1 LPNELNLFDYFDELS
16 NDDGAGAHWAA
27 RSPLRPSDRFDIKLV
42 PRAPGWKQDRGS
54 LDALEKVEHEP
65 WVANMVRGEN
75 GVQLRVEDDW
85 IERVGAGLQDGDG
98 GEQGLADLAH
108 GRRFSVQ
115 FWDAN
120 ATKALHVGHLRNL
133 AIGNALAAA
142 LAQAGAQ
149 VERRSLI
156 SDAGRSMGEAMAGV
170 MKSGRH
176 AQAWPDKNEKSD
188 HFVGC
193 CYADYVSAGRQ
204 SPANGNGVAAH
215 PEDSLTREL
224 TMRDDDA
231 DELLRRVLCG
241 DRQALELW
249 YKTRAWVIAGQRKTL
264 QRLGIGFDRV
274 FFESDFLADAA
285 ELTASGLRDGLLRR
299 REDGVVIYP
308 TEREDFDEFPLVRGD
323 DLPTQHMRAMAY
335 WMAAPGLEGMT
346 SVQVCGSE
354 WVSHVICRRQLM
366 GQLMADGGKGMH
378 PTSDIFH
385 GMVSRQKRAIAS
397 SEEGALL
404 IDELTEWL
412 QAQIESDPAS
422 DVVLR
427 RLGSA
432 ERVAGQVA
440 LGFFV
445 PRPVAPRVDFHPEK
459 LLDVR
464 ESPGWELAHARSRQ
478 GRADRS
484 NGSSGASGSTES
496 RGELAQDPDYRFAV
510 VQSQLH
516 RRHLRLAVERLDP
529 GPLGR
534 YVVHLARWYLERERS
549 QPVARV
555 AHTLLDRGA
564 RGLGLEDAL

>member
-1 LPNELNLFDYFDELS
+1 MSRSTDTMPATSNLFDYFDELS
-16 NDDGAGAHWAA
+16 ENGGAGAHWAA
-27 RSPLRPSDRFDIKLV
+27 RTPLRPDARFDIKLV
-42 PRAPGWKQDRGS
+42 PRSPGWKDDPIA
-54 LDALEKVEHEP
+54 LDALERVEREP
-65 WVANMVRGEN
+65 WAAELSRGED
-75 GVQLRVEDDW
+75 GARLRLEDGW
-85 IERVGAGLQDGDG
+85 IEALGAALQDGDG
-98 GEQGLADLAH
+98 GETKLADLAQ

-142 LAQAGAQ
+142 LAQAGGQ
-149 VERRSLI
+149 VERRALI

-176 AQAWPDKNEKSD
+176 AQAWPDRNEKSD

-193 CYADYVSAGRQ
+193 CYAEYVAAGR
-204 SPANGNGVAAH
+204 SFNGNGAEQ

-264 QRLGIGFDRV
+264 QRLGIAFDRV
-274 FFESDFLADAA
+274 FFESDFLSEAA
-285 ELTASGLRDGLLRR
+285 ELTACGLRDGLLRR

-354 WVSHVICRRQLM
+354 WVSHVTCRRQLM
-366 GQLMADGGKGMH
+366 GRLMPDGGQGMH

-412 QAQIESDPAS
+412 EAQIEADAGC
-422 DVVLR
+422 DEVLS

-464 ESPGWELAHARSRQ
+464 ESPGWELALARA
-478 GRADRS
+478 RA
-484 NGSSGASGSTES
+484 GSATGGSAEEPA
-496 RGELAQDPDYRFAV
+496 RDPDYRFAV

-516 RRHLRLAVERLDP
+516 RRHLRLAVQRLDP
-529 GPLGR
+529 GPLAR

-549 QPVARV
+549 EQVQRV

-564 RGLGLEDAL
+564 RGLGLEEAR

>member
-1 LPNELNLFDYFDELS
+1 MDTNLFDYFEDLPENGGVGS
-16 NDDGAGAHWAA
+16 HWAA
-27 RSPLRPSDRFDIKLV
+27 RTPLRPSDRFDVKLV
-42 PRAPGWKQDRGS
+42 PRSPAWQHDAAS
-54 LDALEKVEHEP
+54 LGALEQIEREP
-65 WVANMVRGEN
+65 WVDAMVRIDG
-75 GVQLRVEDDW
+75 GVELRLDNDW
-85 IERVGAGLQDGDG
+85 IEAAGGALQEDEGSE
-98 GEQGLADLAH
+98 EQLSDLAR
-108 GRRFSVQ
+108 GQRFSVQ

-142 LAQAGAQ
+142 LEQAGAQ

-193 CYADYVSAGRQ
+193 CYAEYVAAGR
-204 SPANGNGVAAH
+204 SFNGNGNGDGQLQ
-215 PEDSLTREL
+215 DSLTREL
-224 TMRDDDA
+224 NMRDDDA
-231 DELLRRVLCG
+231 DELLRRVLSG

-264 QRLGIGFDRV
+264 QRLGIAFDRV
-274 FFESDFLADAA
+274 FFESDFLSEAA
-285 ELTASGLRDGLLRR
+285 ELTACGLRDGLLRR

-323 DLPTQHMRAMAY
+323 DLPTQHMRALAY

-354 WVSHVICRRQLM
+354 WVSHVTCRRQLM
-366 GQLMADGGKGMH
+366 GRLMPDGGRGMH

-385 GMVSRQKRAIAS
+385 GMVSRQKRALAS

-412 QAQIESDPAS
+412 EAQIESDPGNEE
-422 DVVLR
+422 VLN

-432 ERVAGQVA
+432 ERIAGQVA

-445 PRPVAPRVDFHPEK
+445 PRPVTPRVDFHPEK
-459 LLDVR
+459 LLDVH
-464 ESPGWELAHARSRQ
+464 ESPGWELVQARARQ
-478 GRADRS
+478 GRAV
-484 NGSSGASGSTES
+484 APV
-496 RGELAQDPDYRFAV
+496 GELAQNPDYRFAV
-510 VQSQLH
+510 VQSELH
-516 RRHLRLAVERLDP
+516 RRHLRIAVERLDP
-529 GPLGR
+529 GPLAR
-534 YVVHLARWYLERERS
+534 YVVHLARWSLEGDRS
-549 QPVARV
+549 GPVQRV
-555 AHTLLDRGA
+555 VHTLLERGA
-564 RGLGLEDAL
+564 RGLGLEPVQ

>member
-1 LPNELNLFDYFDELS
+1 MHANLFDYFEDLPRER
-16 NDDGAGAHWAA
+16 GAGAHWAA
-27 RSPLRPSDRFDIKLV
+27 RTPLRPSARFDVKLV
-42 PRAPGWKQDRGS
+42 PRSPGWQRDAAS
-54 LDALEKVEHEP
+54 LGALERVEREP
-65 WVANMVRGEN
+65 WVEQMVRNEA
-75 GVQLRVEDDW
+75 GVELRLADDW
-85 IERVGAGLQDGDG
+85 IDAAGRTLQEGDG
-98 GEQGLADLAH
+98 SEEQLTDLAY
-108 GRRFSVQ
+108 GQRFSVQ

-142 LAQAGAQ
+142 LGQAGAK

-193 CYADYVSAGRQ
+193 CYAEYVAAGG
-204 SPANGNGVAAH
+204 SFNGNADGDGNGDGAAAG
-215 PEDSLTREL
+215 DSLTREL
-224 TMRDDDA
+224 DVRDDDA
-231 DELLRRVLCG
+231 DQLLRRVLSG

-264 QRLGIGFDRV
+264 QRLGIAFDRV
-274 FFESDFLADAA
+274 FFESDFLTNAA
-285 ELTASGLRDGLLRR
+285 ELMASGLRNGLLRR

-323 DLPTQHMRAMAY
+323 DLPTQHMRALAY
-335 WMAAPGLEGMT
+335 WMAAPGLDGMT

-354 WVSHVICRRQLM
+354 WVSHVTCRRQLM
-366 GQLMADGGKGMH
+366 GQLLPDGGRGMH

-385 GMVSRQKRAIAS
+385 GMVSRQKRAITS
-397 SEEGALL
+397 SAEGALL

-412 QAQIESDPAS
+412 QAQIESDPENEQ
-422 DVVLR
+422 LLNK
-427 RLGSA
+427 LGSA

-445 PRPVAPRVDFHPEK
+445 PRPVTPRVDFHPEK

-464 ESPGWELAHARSRQ
+464 ESPGWELAHARARG
-478 GRADRS
+478 GRA
-484 NGSSGASGSTES
+484 AGST
-496 RGELAQDPDYRFAV
+496 GELAHDPDYRFAV
-510 VQSQLH
+510 VQSELH
-516 RRHLRLAVERLDP
+516 RRHLRIAVERLDP
-529 GPLGR
+529 GPLAR
-534 YVVHLARWYLERERS
+534 YVIHFARWYLERERS
-549 QPVARV
+549 EPVQRV
-555 AHTLLDRGA
+555 VHTLLERGA
-564 RGLGLEDAL
+564 RGLGLEGAG

>member
-1 LPNELNLFDYFDELS
+1 MPPPTIPTNIFDYFEQDTEQGGSGGL
-16 NDDGAGAHWAA
+16 WAA
-27 RSPLRPSDRFDIKLV
+27 RTPLRPSERFDLKLM
-42 PRAPGWKQDRGS
+42 PRAPGWRDDAATLRS
-54 LDALEKVEHEP
+54 LERIEREP
-65 WVANMVRGEN
+65 WVANLVHTDQGLEVR
-75 GVQLRVEDDW
+75 LDDAW
-85 IERVGAGLQDGDG
+85 IESAGAALEQGDG
-98 GEQGLADLAH
+98 GEDQLADLAR

-142 LAQAGAQ
+142 LAQGGGE
-149 VERRSLI
+149 VERRALI

-176 AQAWPDKNEKSD
+176 AQAWPDRNEKSD

-193 CYADYVSAGRQ
+193 CYAEYVAAGR
-204 SPANGNGVAAH
+204 SFNGNGGE
-215 PEDSLTREL
+215 PEASLTREL
-224 TMRDDDA
+224 TVRGDDA
-231 DELLRRVLCG
+231 DELLRRVLSG
-241 DRQALELW
+241 DREALELW

-264 QRLGIGFDRV
+264 QRLGISFDRV
-274 FFESDFLADAA
+274 FFESDFLSEAA
-285 ELTASGLRDGLLRR
+285 ELTACGLRDGLLRR
-299 REDGVVIYP
+299 REDDGVVIYP

-354 WVSHVICRRQLM
+354 WVGHVTCRRKLM
-366 GQLMADGGKGMH
+366 GELMDDGGASMH

-385 GMVSRQKRAIAS
+385 GMVSRQKRAMS
-397 SEEGALL
+397 SSDEGALL

-412 QAQIESDPAS
+412 QAQIEADPESAQLAS
-422 DVVLR
+422 

-445 PRPVAPRVDFHPEK
+445 PRPVTPRVDFQPEK

-464 ESPGWELAHARSRQ
+464 ESPGWELVHARARP
-478 GRADRS
+478 GR
-484 NGSSGASGSTES
+484 GAIA
-496 RGELAQDPDYRFAV
+496 GELARDPDYRFAV
-510 VQSQLH
+510 VQSELH
-516 RRHLRLAVERLDP
+516 RRHLRIAVERMDP
-529 GPLGR
+529 GPLAR
-534 YVVHLARWYLERERS
+534 YVVHLGRWYLEAERS
-549 QPVARV
+549 EPVARV
-555 AHTLLDRGA
+555 AHTLLARGA
-564 RGLGLEDAL
+564 RGLGLEES

>member
-1 LPNELNLFDYFDELS
+1 MP
-16 NDDGAGAHWAA
+16 
-27 RSPLRPSDRFDIKLV
+27 RSPAWSEDRL
-42 PRAPGWKQDRGS
+42 
-54 LDALEKVEHEP
+54 ALEALERVEREP
-65 WVANMVRGEN
+65 WVTQLTRTSGGIELRLADEWIEAAGGALEDGDRGER
-75 GVQLRVEDDW
+75 QLE
-85 IERVGAGLQDGDG
+85 
-98 GEQGLADLAH
+98 DLAR

-142 LAQAGAQ
+142 LTQAGGR

-193 CYADYVSAGRQ
+193 CYAEYVAAGR
-204 SPANGNGVAAH
+204 SPGAAGEQ

-231 DELLRRVLCG
+231 DQLLRRVLRG

-264 QRLGIGFDRV
+264 QRLGIAFDRV
-274 FFESDFLADAA
+274 FFESDFLADVA

-323 DLPTQHMRAMAY
+323 DLPTQHMRALAY

-346 SVQVCGSE
+346 SVQVCGAE
-354 WVSHVICRRQLM
+354 WVSHVTCRRQLM
-366 GQLMADGGKGMH
+366 DQLMVGGGTGMH
-378 PTSDIFH
+378 PTHDIFH
-385 GMVSRQKRAIAS
+385 GMVSRQKRAITS

-404 IDELTEWL
+404 IDEL
-412 QAQIESDPAS
+412 IESLQSELEADSRNAE
-422 DVVLR
+422 VIA

-440 LGFFV
+440 LGFFI
-445 PRPVAPRVDFHPEK
+445 PRPVTPRVDFHPEK

-464 ESPGWELAHARSRQ
+464 ESPGWELAHARARD
-478 GRADRS
+478 GRR
-484 NGSSGASGSTES
+484 NGFA
-496 RGELAQDPDYRFAV
+496 GEPAQDPDYRFAV
-510 VQSQLH
+510 VQSELH

-529 GPLGR
+529 GPLAR
-534 YVVHLARWYLERERS
+534 YVFHLARWYQEEDRS
-549 QPVARV
+549 EAVARV
-555 AHTLLDRGA
+555 VQTLLARGA
-564 RGLGLEDAL
+564 RGLGLEEAA

>member
-1 LPNELNLFDYFDELS
+1 MNTNLFDYFEALS
-16 NDDGAGAHWAA
+16 HNGGAGSHWAA
-27 RSPLRPSDRFDIKLV
+27 RTPLRPSDRFDVKLV
-42 PRAPGWKQDRGS
+42 PRSPGWVLDAAA
-54 LDALEKVEHEP
+54 LDALERIEREP
-65 WVANMVRGEN
+65 WVDRLVRTQGGAE
-75 GVQLRVEDDW
+75 LRLDDGW
-85 IERVGAGLQDGDG
+85 IEVMGRRLQEGDAGEGR
-98 GEQGLADLAH
+98 LADLAL
-108 GRRFSVQ
+108 GQRFSVQ

-142 LAQAGAQ
+142 LSQAGAQ

-193 CYADYVSAGRQ
+193 CYAEYVAAGR
-204 SPANGNGVAAH
+204 SLGGEGNGTAVAAG
-215 PEDSLTREL
+215 DSLTREL
-224 TMRDDDA
+224 DVRDDDA
-231 DELLRRVLCG
+231 DVLLRRVLSG

-264 QRLGIGFDRV
+264 QRLGIAFDRV
-274 FFESDFLADAA
+274 FFESDFLANAA
-285 ELTASGLRDGLLRR
+285 ELMASGLRNGLLQR

-323 DLPTQHMRAMAY
+323 ELPTQHMRALAY

-354 WVSHVICRRQLM
+354 WVSHVTCRRQLM
-366 GQLMADGGKGMH
+366 GKLMSDGGRGMH

-385 GMVSRQKRAIAS
+385 GMVSRQKRAITS

-412 QAQIESDPAS
+412 EARVEADPANEPLLS
-422 DVVLR
+422 

-445 PRPVAPRVDFHPEK
+445 PRPVTPRVDFHPEK

-464 ESPGWELAHARSRQ
+464 ESPGWELVHARARE
-478 GRADRS
+478 GRAAVDTRD
-484 NGSSGASGSTES
+484 
-496 RGELAQDPDYRFAV
+496 LAHDPDYRFAV
-510 VQSQLH
+510 VQSELH
-516 RRHLRLAVERLDP
+516 RRHLRIAVERLDP
-529 GPLGR
+529 GPLAR
-534 YVVHLARWYLERERS
+534 YVIHFARWYLERERS
-549 QPVARV
+549 EPVQQV
-555 AHTLLDRGA
+555 VHTLLERGA
-564 RGLGLEDAL
+564 RGLGLEGTG

>member
-1 LPNELNLFDYFDELS
+1 MPSAFNLFDYFEELS
-16 NDDGAGAHWAA
+16 GDGGAGAYWAA
-27 RSPLRPSDRFDIKLV
+27 RTPLRPSERFDVKLV
-42 PRAPGWKQDRGS
+42 PRSPNWKDDGVS
-54 LDALEKVEHEP
+54 LAALEQIEREP
-65 WVANMVRGEN
+65 WVDRVVRGETSME
-75 GVQLRVEDDW
+75 LRLQDGW
-85 IERVGAGLQDGDG
+85 IERLGTALEAGEG
-98 GEQGLADLAH
+98 GEAQLADLAL

-142 LAQAGAQ
+142 LTQAGGQ

-188 HFVGC
+188 HFVGL
-193 CYADYVSAGRQ
+193 CYADYVSAGRP
-204 SPANGNGVAAH
+204 SNGSTPAQ

-231 DELLRRVLCG
+231 DELLRRVLNG

-285 ELTASGLRDGLLRR
+285 ELTASGLRNGLLRR

-366 GQLMADGGKGMH
+366 GQLMADGGRGMH

-412 QAQIESDPAS
+412 QAQIESDPGS
-422 DVVLR
+422 DAVLA

-445 PRPVAPRVDFHPEK
+445 PRPVAPRVDFQPEK

-464 ESPGWELAHARSRQ
+464 ESPGWELVLARARAGHA
-478 GRADRS
+478 
-484 NGSSGASGSTES
+484 NGHGAS
-496 RGELAQDPDYRFAV
+496 AANDPDYRFAV
-510 VQSQLH
+510 VQSELH
-516 RRHLRLAVERLDP
+516 RRHLRIAVERLDP

-549 QPVARV
+549 EPVARV

>member
-1 LPNELNLFDYFDELS
+1 MPTPTNLFDYFEEATEH
-16 NDDGAGAHWAA
+16 GGGGGRWAA
-27 RSPLRPSDRFDIKLV
+27 RTPLRPSERFDLKLTARV
-42 PRAPGWKQDRGS
+42 SGWREDAAT
-54 LDALEKVEHEP
+54 LDALARIELEP
-65 WVANMVRGEN
+65 WVD
-75 GVQLRVEDDW
+75 GV
-85 IERVGAGLQDGDG
+85 IHS
-98 GEQGLADLAH
+98 EQGIELRLDDAWIQTAGAALEEGEGEGQLLDLAR

-149 VERRSLI
+149 VERRALI

-176 AQAWPDKNEKSD
+176 AQAWPDSNAKSD

-193 CYADYVSAGRQ
+193 CYAEYVAAGRALGGD
-204 SPANGNGVAAH
+204 SAA
-215 PEDSLTREL
+215 PPQASLTREL
-224 TMRDDDA
+224 TVRGDDA

-241 DRQALELW
+241 EHQALELW
-249 YKTRAWVIAGQRKTL
+249 CKTRAWVIAGQRKTL
-264 QRLGIGFDRV
+264 QRLGIAFDRV
-274 FFESDFLADAA
+274 FFESDFLAEAA
-285 ELTASGLRDGLLRR
+285 ELTTRGLREGLLHR
-299 REDGVVIYP
+299 REDGVVVYP

-354 WVSHVICRRQLM
+354 WVGHVTCRRKLM
-366 GQLMADGGKGMH
+366 GELMADGGEGMH

-385 GMVSRQKRAIAS
+385 GMVSRQKRAMSS

-412 QAQIESDPAS
+412 QAQIEADPGS
-422 DVVLR
+422 EELLC

-445 PRPVAPRVDFHPEK
+445 PRPVAPRVDFQPQK
-459 LLDVR
+459 LLDAR
-464 ESPGWELAHARSRQ
+464 ESPGWELVHARARQ
-478 GRADRS
+478 GH
-484 NGSSGASGSTES
+484 GSVPAGD
-496 RGELAQDPDYRFAV
+496 LARDPDYRFAV
-510 VQSQLH
+510 VQSELH
-516 RRHLRLAVERLDP
+516 RRHLRIAVERMDP
-529 GPLGR
+529 GPLAR
-534 YVVHLARWYLERERS
+534 YVVHLGRWYLEAERS
-549 QPVARV
+549 EPVARV
-555 AHTLLDRGA
+555 AHTLLERGA
-564 RGLGLEDAL
+564 RGLGLEQAH

>member
-1 LPNELNLFDYFDELS
+1 MDTNLFDYFEDLPQHG
-16 NDDGAGAHWAA
+16 GAGSHWAA
-27 RSPLRPSDRFDIKLV
+27 RTPLRPGKRFDVKLV
-42 PRAPGWKQDRGS
+42 PRSPAWRHDAAS
-54 LDALEKVEHEP
+54 LDALERVERQP
-65 WVANMVRGEN
+65 WVDEMVRTDG
-75 GVQLRVEDDW
+75 GVELRLDSDW
-85 IERVGAGLQDGDG
+85 IETAGAALQAGDG
-98 GEQGLADLAH
+98 GEEQLAELAH
-108 GRRFSVQ
+108 GQRFSVQ

-142 LAQAGAQ
+142 LEQAGAQ

-193 CYADYVSAGRQ
+193 CYAEYVAAGR
-204 SPANGNGVAAH
+204 SFNGNGNGNGQ

-224 TMRDDDA
+224 NMRDDDA
-231 DELLRRVLCG
+231 DELLRRVLSG

-264 QRLGIGFDRV
+264 QRLGIAFDRV
-274 FFESDFLADAA
+274 FFESDFLSEAA
-285 ELTASGLRDGLLRR
+285 ELTACGLRDGLLRR

-323 DLPTQHMRAMAY
+323 DLPTQHMRALAY

-354 WVSHVICRRQLM
+354 WVSHVTCRRQLM
-366 GQLMADGGKGMH
+366 GRLMPDGGRGMH

-412 QAQIESDPAS
+412 ETQIESDPGNEQ
-422 DVVLR
+422 VVS

-432 ERVAGQVA
+432 ERIAGQVA

-445 PRPVAPRVDFHPEK
+445 PRPVTPRVDFHPEK

-464 ESPGWELAHARSRQ
+464 ESPGWELVLARARQ
-478 GRADRS
+478 GHA
-484 NGSSGASGSTES
+484 AAPA
-496 RGELAQDPDYRFAV
+496 GELAQDPDYRFAV
-510 VQSQLH
+510 VQSELH
-516 RRHLRLAVERLDP
+516 RRHLRIAVERLDP
-529 GPLGR
+529 GPLAR
-534 YVVHLARWYLERERS
+534 YVVHLARWSLEDDRS
-549 QPVARV
+549 EPVQRV
-555 AHTLLDRGA
+555 VDTLLERGA
-564 RGLGLEDAL
+564 RGLGLESAQ

>member
-1 LPNELNLFDYFDELS
+1 MPAPTNIFDYFEPAS
-16 NDDGAGAHWAA
+16 EEGGDGGLWAA
-27 RSPLRPSDRFDIKLV
+27 RTPLRPNQRFDLKLM
-42 PRAPGWKQDRGS
+42 PRAPGWKEDAATLRS
-54 LDALEKVEHEP
+54 LERIEREP
-65 WVANMVRGEN
+65 WVASVARTDGGLE
-75 GVQLRVEDDW
+75 LRLDDSW
-85 IERVGAGLQDGDG
+85 IERAGTALEEGDG
-98 GEQGLADLAH
+98 GEEQLRDLAR
-108 GRRFSVQ
+108 GERFSVQ

-142 LAQAGAQ
+142 LAQGGGR
-149 VERRSLI
+149 VERRALI

-176 AQAWPDKNEKSD
+176 AQAWPDRNEKSD

-193 CYADYVSAGRQ
+193 CYAEYVAAGR
-204 SPANGNGVAAH
+204 SYNGNGAQE
-215 PEDSLTREL
+215 PEASLTREL
-224 TMRDDDA
+224 TVRDDDA

-264 QRLGIGFDRV
+264 ARLGISFDRV
-274 FFESDFLADAA
+274 FFESDFLSEAA
-285 ELTASGLRDGLLRR
+285 ELTACGLRDGLLRR
-299 REDGVVIYP
+299 RADGVVIYP

-354 WVSHVICRRQLM
+354 WVGHVTCRRKLM
-366 GQLMADGGKGMH
+366 GELMADGGAGMH

-385 GMVSRQKRAIAS
+385 GMVARQKRAMS
-397 SEEGALL
+397 SSDEGALL

-412 QAQIESDPAS
+412 EAQIESDPQSAEIAG
-422 DVVLR
+422 

-445 PRPVAPRVDFHPEK
+445 PRPVTPKVDFQPEK
-459 LLDVR
+459 LLDMR
-464 ESPGWELAHARSRQ
+464 ESPGWELVHARARA
-478 GRADRS
+478 GRGEVPA
-484 NGSSGASGSTES
+484 
-496 RGELAQDPDYRFAV
+496 GELAQDPDYRFAV
-510 VQSQLH
+510 VQSELH
-516 RRHLRLAVERLDP
+516 RRHLRIAVERMDP
-529 GPLGR
+529 GPLAR
-534 YVVHLARWYLERERS
+534 YVVHLGRWYLEAERS
-549 QPVARV
+549 EPVARV
-555 AHTLLDRGA
+555 AHTLLQRGA
-564 RGLGLEDAL
+564 RGLGLEEA

>member
-1 LPNELNLFDYFDELS
+1 MDTNLFDYFEDLPG
-16 NDDGAGAHWAA
+16 NGGAGSHWAA
-27 RSPLRPSDRFDIKLV
+27 RTPLRPNDRFDVKLV
-42 PRAPGWKQDRGS
+42 PRSPAWKQDAAS
-54 LDALEKVEHEP
+54 LGALEQVEREP
-65 WVANMVRGEN
+65 WVDAMVRTDG
-75 GVQLRVEDDW
+75 GVELHLDSDW
-85 IERVGAGLQDGDG
+85 IEAAGAALQEGDG
-98 GEQGLADLAH
+98 GEEQLADLAR
-108 GRRFSVQ
+108 GGRFSVQ

-142 LAQAGAQ
+142 LEQAGAQ

-193 CYADYVSAGRQ
+193 CYAEYVAAGR
-204 SPANGNGVAAH
+204 SFNGNGNGNGQ
-215 PEDSLTREL
+215 PQDSLTREL
-224 TMRDDDA
+224 NMRDDDA
-231 DELLRRVLCG
+231 DELLRRVLSG

-264 QRLGIGFDRV
+264 QRLGIAFDRV
-274 FFESDFLADAA
+274 FFESDFLSEAA
-285 ELTASGLRDGLLRR
+285 ELTACGLREGLLRR

-323 DLPTQHMRAMAY
+323 DLPTQHMRALAY

-354 WVSHVICRRQLM
+354 WVSHVTCRRQLM
-366 GQLMADGGKGMH
+366 GRLMPDGGRGMH

-385 GMVSRQKRAIAS
+385 GMVSRQKRALAS

-412 QAQIESDPAS
+412 EAQIESDPGNEELLS
-422 DVVLR
+422 R
-427 RLGSA
+427 IGSP
-432 ERVAGQVA
+432 ERIAGQVA

-445 PRPVAPRVDFHPEK
+445 PRPVTPRVDFHPEK

-464 ESPGWELAHARSRQ
+464 ESPGWELVLARARQ
-478 GRADRS
+478 GHA
-484 NGSSGASGSTES
+484 AAPA
-496 RGELAQDPDYRFAV
+496 GELARDPDYRFAV
-510 VQSQLH
+510 VQSELH
-516 RRHLRLAVERLDP
+516 RRHLRIAVERLDP
-529 GPLGR
+529 GPLAR
-534 YVVHLARWYLERERS
+534 YAVHLARWSLEGDRS
-549 QPVARV
+549 EPVQRV
-555 AHTLLDRGA
+555 VHTLLERGA
-564 RGLGLEDAL
+564 RGLGLEPVQ

>member
-1 LPNELNLFDYFDELS
+1 MYTNLFDYFEDLPS
-16 NDDGAGAHWAA
+16 AGGAGAHWAA
-27 RSPLRPSDRFDIKLV
+27 RTPLRPSSRFDVKLV
-42 PRAPGWKQDRGS
+42 PRSPGWMHEDAA
-54 LDALEKVEHEP
+54 LAALERIAREP
-65 WVANMVRGEN
+65 WVDEMVRSDS
-75 GVQLRVEDDW
+75 GVELRLDDGW
-85 IERVGAGLQDGDG
+85 IETAGRSLQEGDG
-98 GEQGLADLAH
+98 GEDQLTDLAY

-142 LAQAGAQ
+142 LTQAGAQ

-188 HFVGC
+188 HFVGL
-193 CYADYVSAGRQ
+193 CYAEYVAEGHSF
-204 SPANGNGVAAH
+204 NGNGNGNGNGDGVA
-215 PEDSLTREL
+215 PGDSLTREL
-224 TMRDDDA
+224 DVRDDDA
-231 DELLRRVLCG
+231 DQLLRRVLAG

-264 QRLGIGFDRV
+264 QRLGIAFDRV
-274 FFESDFLADAA
+274 FFESDFLANAA
-285 ELTASGLRDGLLRR
+285 ALMASGLREGLLRR

-323 DLPTQHMRAMAY
+323 DLPTQHMRALAY

-354 WVSHVICRRQLM
+354 WVSHVTCRRQLM
-366 GQLMADGGKGMH
+366 GQLMGDGGRGMH

-385 GMVSRQKRAIAS
+385 GMVSRQKRAITS

-404 IDELTEWL
+404 IDDLTEWL
-412 QAQIESDPAS
+412 QAQIEADPENQPLLS
-422 DVVLR
+422 

-432 ERVAGQVA
+432 ERIAGQVA

-445 PRPVAPRVDFHPEK
+445 PRPVTPRVDFHPEK

-464 ESPGWELAHARSRQ
+464 ESPGWELAQARARE
-478 GRADRS
+478 GR
-484 NGSSGASGSTES
+484 SGAQP
-496 RGELAQDPDYRFAV
+496 GELAKDPDYRFAV
-510 VQSQLH
+510 VQSELH
-516 RRHLRLAVERLDP
+516 RRHLRIAVERLDP
-529 GPLGR
+529 GPLAR
-534 YVVHLARWYLERERS
+534 YVVHLARWYLEQERS
-549 QPVARV
+549 EPVQRV
-555 AHTLLDRGA
+555 VHTLLERGA
-564 RGLGLEDAL
+564 RGLGLEGG

>member
-1 LPNELNLFDYFDELS
+1 MNINLFDYFEDLPS
-16 NDDGAGAHWAA
+16 HGGAGAHWAA
-27 RSPLRPSDRFDIKLV
+27 RTPLRPSDRFDVKLV
-42 PRAPGWKQDRGS
+42 PRSPGWQQDAAS
-54 LDALEKVEHEP
+54 LDALERVEREP
-65 WVANMVRGEN
+65 WVAQMVRTDGGAE
-75 GVQLRVEDDW
+75 LRLDDDW
-85 IERVGAGLQDGDG
+85 IEAAGRTLQEGDG
-98 GEQGLADLAH
+98 SEQELTDLAY
-108 GRRFSVQ
+108 GQRFSVQ

-142 LAQAGAQ
+142 LSQAGAQ

-188 HFVGC
+188 HFVGL
-193 CYADYVSAGRQ
+193 CYAEYVAAGR
-204 SPANGNGVAAH
+204 SFNGNSNGNGVAAAG
-215 PEDSLTREL
+215 DSLTREL
-224 TMRDDDA
+224 DVRNDDA
-231 DELLRRVLCG
+231 DELLRRVLAG

-264 QRLGIGFDRV
+264 QRLGIAFDRV

-285 ELTASGLRDGLLRR
+285 ELMANGLRDGLLHR

-323 DLPTQHMRAMAY
+323 ELPTQHMRALAY
-335 WMAAPGLEGMT
+335 WMAAPGLDGMT

-354 WVSHVICRRQLM
+354 WVSHVTCRRQLM
-366 GQLMADGGKGMH
+366 GQLMPEGGRGMH

-385 GMVSRQKRAIAS
+385 GMVSRQKRAITS

-412 QAQIESDPAS
+412 QVQIEADPGNEQLL
-422 DVVLR
+422 D

-432 ERVAGQVA
+432 EHIAGQVA

-445 PRPVAPRVDFHPEK
+445 PRPVTPRVDFHPEK
-459 LLDVR
+459 LLDVH
-464 ESPGWELAHARSRQ
+464 ESPGWELAQARARQ
-478 GRADRS
+478 GRAT
-484 NGSSGASGSTES
+484 NA
-496 RGELAQDPDYRFAV
+496 GELAQDPDYRFAV
-510 VQSQLH
+510 VQSELH
-516 RRHLRLAVERLDP
+516 RRHLRIAVERLDP
-529 GPLGR
+529 GPLAR
-534 YVVHLARWYLERERS
+534 YVIHFARWYLEQERS
-549 QPVARV
+549 EPVQRV
-555 AHTLLDRGA
+555 VHTLLERGA
-564 RGLGLEDAL
+564 RGLGLEGGQ